1 MESSIMNLIGGAVGG
16 NVAGAL
22 LKDLSLGTLLNSVVG
37 IVGGG
42 LGGQILGALGIL
54 GGDGG
59 SAMDIGNII
68 GNVAGSG
75 VGGGVLLAI
84 IGFIKNAMAKG

>member
-1 MESSIMNLIGGAVGG
+1 M
-16 NVAGAL
+16 AGAL
-22 LKDLSLGTLLNSVVG
+22 MKNLSLGTLLNSVVG

-42 LGGQILGALGIL
+42 LGGQILGALGVL
-54 GGDGG
+54 GGGGG

-84 IGFIKNAMAKG
+84 IGLIKNAMAKG